1 MKRLQKQSVLFLLIA
16 LLVTSFSACQRPET
30 MTAEL
35 WMSTAEAYL
44 EEADYT
50 ATVTTAFSSA
60 QEQMAQSVASMQ
72 SSNMTVRVSG
82 ESFSADMQVKTASA
96 EVNRS
101 YVMTGG
107 YLYHSNTLKV
117 GEDAVTVKEKAPA
130 SALDLYLTLEAVSVG
145 ASIDSNDFSNLSMTS
160 DETKHRVTCTGIRNN
175 ALVELNEILG
185 VTTDASK
192 LIVNSVTYEAVI
204 ENSKFV
210 ETALT
215 VVYTVMTGTEIY
227 ELTATRTASYT
238 YESVAVTSP
247 ADAEDYTA
255 VSYEELIK

>member
-1 MKRLQKQSVLFLLIA
+1 MKRLQKQSAFFLLIA
-16 LLVTSFSACQRPET
+16 LLVTSFSACQRPEER
-30 MTAEL
+30 TAED
-35 WMSTAEAYL
+35 WIVTAEENL
-44 EEADYT
+44 KSADYT
-50 ATVTTAFSSA
+50 ETVAIAFSSDHA
-60 QEQMAQSVASMQ
+60 QMSQTVSSMQ
-72 SSNMTVRVSG
+72 TSNATVKVSG
-82 ESFSADMQVKTASA
+82 DAFSVNMQVKTASA
-96 EVNRS
+96 EVSRS
-101 YVMTGG
+101 YVMTEG

-130 SALDLYLTLEAVSVG
+130 SALDLYLTLESVSVG
-145 ASIDSNDFSNLSMTS
+145 ASIDSDDFANLSMTT
-160 DETKHRVTCTGIRNN
+160 DGTKYHVTCTGIRNN
-175 ALVELNEILG
+175 ALVELNEIFG

-192 LIVNSVTYEAVI
+192 LIVNDVTYEAII
-204 ENSKFV
+204 ENDKFV

-238 YESVAVTSP
+238 YESVAVTAP